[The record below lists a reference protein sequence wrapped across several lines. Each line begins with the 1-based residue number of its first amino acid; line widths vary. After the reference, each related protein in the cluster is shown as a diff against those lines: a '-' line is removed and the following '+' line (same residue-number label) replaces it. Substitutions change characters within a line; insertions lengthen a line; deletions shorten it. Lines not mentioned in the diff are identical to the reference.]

1 MSHDISQPVPQG
13 GNGAQD
19 AENSRIAAIA
29 DELERLCAIHEA
41 QLRDSQADV
50 SHFEVEQRA
59 AEQMAKAGGYW
70 IPMMDIFDLGVP
82 GPSGNEN
89 DTYVADNIIYKVNNL
104 LNSGSIAALLKKILL
119 HNLLFPDTAYSF
131 YGFAG
136 FDSRTVQPVITQPRI
151 ADAHP
156 ATQIMID
163 TYMAA
168 LGFEKTTQEGRFSNE
183 AYEVWDL
190 VPRNVLVDEDGDIF
204 VVDAEIKHIQPSS

>member
-104 LNSGSIAALLKKILL
+104 LNSGSIAALLKKILM

-136 FDSRTVQPVITQPRI
+136 FDGRTVQPVITQPRI

-168 LGFEKTTQEGRFSNE
+168 LGFEKTTQEGRFSNG

-204 VVDAEIKHIQPSS
+204 VVDAEIKHIQPIS